1 MRKSETILQALLA
14 ALSTAAPAGAAVHR
28 NVAVSLDVPP
38 AGVLI
43 LRDGDAGDPEVLL
56 SPLTFLF
63 DHAAEIDVI
72 TEGDDRDSRFDVLV
86 TAVSGVLQA
95 DPTLGGLCDWAEAR
109 APVPVDLAAAGTE
122 SFKAA
127 TLVVVLSYATT
138 SPVG

>member
-14 ALSTAAPAGAAVHR
+14 ALSAGAPTGATVRR
-28 NVAVSLDVPP
+28 NVPIPVDIPP
-38 AGVLI
+38 AGILI
-43 LRDGDAGDPEVLL
+43 LRDGDPGEPEVLL

-63 DHAAEIDVI
+63 DHAAEIDVM
-72 TEGDDRDSRFDVLV
+72 TEGDDRDDRFDVLV

-95 DPTLGGLCDWAEAR
+95 DPTLGGLCDWVEAR
-109 APVPVDLAAAGTE
+109 APAPVDLAEAGTD